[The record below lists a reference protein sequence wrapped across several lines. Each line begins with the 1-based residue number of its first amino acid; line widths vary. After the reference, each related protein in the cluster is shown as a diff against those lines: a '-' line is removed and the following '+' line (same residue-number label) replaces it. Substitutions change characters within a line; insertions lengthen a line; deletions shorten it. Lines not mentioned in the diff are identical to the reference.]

1 MSINLLLEDKGRYQ
15 QKMESYKAMIQKSMR
30 MNEYNQNIEPY
41 HPKDNIYGIFYYFY
55 RTVSKHDKKKHKHGN
70 LDTDNIIKPI
80 WDSLRGLLY
89 EDDNQLRFVIGG
101 SLNISHVHNN
111 LTYDFD
117 FDNPDLQKTIVE
129 PKYNR
134 IIYIECG
141 YINHHDFI
149 DNMEIRER
157 KW

>member
-15 QKMESYKAMIQKSMR
+15 QKMESYKAVIKGKM
-30 MNEYNQNIEPY
+30 EDYNASIELY

-55 RTVSKHDKKKHKHGN
+55 RTVSKYDKKKHSK

-89 EDDNQLRFVIGG
+89 KDDNQLKFVIGG
-101 SLNISHVHNN
+101 SLNISYIHYNN
-111 LTYDFD
+111 TIDFN
-117 FDNPDLQKTIVE
+117 FDNDDLLKTIVD
-129 PKYNR
+129 PRYNH

-141 YINHHDFI
+141 YVKHHNFI
-149 DNMEIRER
+149 DRLEMRDGN
-157 KW
+157 KA